1 MQNDW
6 HSPSTGYG
14 LQEGY
19 THNQPI
25 NNLPGLHRETA
36 SSCRSSRDST
46 APSSPKEKGC
56 ERPKRQGPTI
66 DSEIPRLIPVRHADT
81 DGSSDLPPTQPD
93 YSESGIVTAT
103 PSEPLGDAKKEDDT
117 QTAVSEPVL
126 SSCNTVEAPAQDK
139 EENPDDETPNDETKQ
154 LLAAPPSVEQ
164 VADRKG
170 KGVLRSITPKHESKL
185 IPTIPLHAKRAA
197 YGEGKAA
204 SLESPTKTGSFN
216 STPTKTPAKPEA
228 SASTTTNTPTKSPI
242 KAESSASA
250 APKTPA
256 PTESKKA
263 VAPETPATV
272 EPQRTI
278 PRYSATASSW
288 RSAAPASVKFHS
300 PKSVTAPKPPSVFTN
315 VESQDQPDPKFL
327 PTAKP
332 GEKSSSNLPSKPPAT
347 DLIRDDTESK
357 SHAHDDIK
365 GKGKAPETEQ
375 EEEKEEVAEVAEEAS
390 EPAAKTKEELRVK
403 HEIRMVDALIRER
416 FANRT
421 PLPQDFMPKEYAMEE
436 IVMDKATELEICL
449 EEAWLLA
456 FIMEMEDEQ
465 RKKYANADDANE
477 ETPNEETSNQENA
490 NYEDSPPPTPALT
503 NGPSASSR
511 DEDEPINVWDEE
523 WNDHN

>member
-1 MQNDW
+1 
-6 HSPSTGYG
+6 
-14 LQEGY
+14 
-19 THNQPI
+19 
-25 NNLPGLHRETA
+25 
-36 SSCRSSRDST
+36 
-46 APSSPKEKGC
+46 
-56 ERPKRQGPTI
+56 
-66 DSEIPRLIPVRHADT
+66 
-81 DGSSDLPPTQPD
+81 
-93 YSESGIVTAT
+93 
-103 PSEPLGDAKKEDDT
+103 
-117 QTAVSEPVL
+117 
-126 SSCNTVEAPAQDK
+126 
-139 EENPDDETPNDETKQ
+139 
-154 LLAAPPSVEQ
+154 
-164 VADRKG
+164 
-170 KGVLRSITPKHESKL
+170 
-185 IPTIPLHAKRAA
+185 LHAKRAA

-390 EPAAKTKEELRVK
+390 EPAAKPKEELRVK

-421 PLPQDFMPKEYAMEE
+421 PLPQDFMPKGYAMEE

-456 FIMEMEDEQ
+456 FIMEMEDGQ

>member
-1 MQNDW
+1 M
-6 HSPSTGYG
+6 
-14 LQEGY
+14 
-19 THNQPI
+19 
-25 NNLPGLHRETA
+25 
-36 SSCRSSRDST
+36 
-46 APSSPKEKGC
+46 
-56 ERPKRQGPTI
+56 
-66 DSEIPRLIPVRHADT
+66 
-81 DGSSDLPPTQPD
+81 
-93 YSESGIVTAT
+93 
-103 PSEPLGDAKKEDDT
+103 GDVEKEDDT

-126 SSCNTVEAPAQDK
+126 SSRNTVEAPAQDDK
-139 EENPDDETPNDETKQ
+139 EENPGYETPKDETKQ

-204 SLESPTKTGSFN
+204 SLESPTKTGPFN

-242 KAESSASA
+242 KAVSSAAA

-263 VAPETPATV
+263 VAPETPTTV

-288 RSAAPASVKFHS
+288 RSAAPASVKSHS
-300 PKSVTAPKPPSVFTN
+300 PKSVTVSKPPSAFTN
-315 VESQDQPDPKFL
+315 VESQDQPQPKCL

-347 DLIRDDTESK
+347 DLTRDDTESK
-357 SHAHDDIK
+357 SQAHDDVK
-365 GKGKAPETEQ
+365 GKGKAPEQDNIKAKGKAQETEQ
-375 EEEKEEVAEVAEEAS
+375 EEEKEEEAEVAEEAS

-465 RKKYANADDANE
+465 RKKYANTDDANE
-477 ETPNEETSNQENA
+477 ETPNEETANQENA

-523 WNDHN
+523 WDDHN